1 MATLDDKILGEKL
14 QYYYSSSD
22 EDDKEE
28 EEDDDRC
35 CGGDEV
41 DCEEKESPFSAG
53 EDFTSGSATH
63 TGPKGVIQD
72 WRRYKQL
79 ETEKRKEQADERM
92 ALAKRLAMTCRTYD
106 DDLKDKEK
114 DDLDDLENPDFDD
127 AFLKQYR
134 EQRMREMTQQL
145 IQNRPTFGSV
155 IELTRENYVDA
166 IDNESKA
173 VSVVVHVYG
182 HGTPGCD
189 ALDGCFQCLA
199 QEYPNVKFCRAAASA
214 MKVSYSFC
222 QNGLPAL
229 LVYKGG
235 QLVGNFIKVTDQ
247 LGDDF
252 FAVELEAFLQEH
264 GLLPNKLEEKI
275 VRGGSGGGGEGR
287 GKESDD
293 SDLDLD

>member
-22 EDDKEE
+22 EDDKDD
-28 EEDDDRC
+28 EEDGC
-35 CGGDEV
+35 CGGKD
-41 DCEEKESPFSAG
+41 DNCEGIESPLNPG
-53 EDFTSGSATH
+53 EDFSSGGATH

-79 ETEKRKEQADERM
+79 ETEKRKEQADERSE
-92 ALAKRLAMTCRTYD
+92 LAKRLALTCRTYD

-114 DDLDDLENPDFDD
+114 DELEELENLDLDD
-127 AFLKQYR
+127 AFLRQYR
-134 EQRMREMTQQL
+134 EQRMREMTQHL
-145 IQNRPTFGSV
+145 VKNRPVFGSV

-166 IDNESKA
+166 IDNEKKT
-173 VSVVVHVYG
+173 VCVVVHVYG
-182 HGTPGCD
+182 NATPGCD
-189 ALDGCFQCLA
+189 AMDGCFQCLA

-214 MKVSYSFC
+214 MQVSHSFC
-222 QNGLPAL
+222 RNGLPAI

-247 LGDDF
+247 LGHDF
-252 FAVELEAFLQEH
+252 YAVEVEGFLQDH
-264 GLLPNKLEEKI
+264 GLLPNKQEAKI
-275 VRGGSGGGGEGR
+275 ITGGEVTTDNG
-287 GKESDD
+287 ESGD